1 MDPKDCIQ
9 NEEENEVVEM
19 HGGFMS
25 VLTIPRFTCSLYY
38 LEKISQ
44 VLDS

>member
-1 MDPKDCIQ
+1 MKPKDCIQ
-9 NEEENEVVEM
+9 NKEQTKAVEKQR
-19 HGGFMS
+19 GFMIF
-25 VLTIPRFTCSLYY
+25 LTLPRSTCSLYY

>member
-1 MDPKDCIQ
+1 MKPKDCIQ
-9 NEEENEVVEM
+9 NEEETKAVEM
-19 HGGFMS
+19 QRGFMAF
-25 VLTIPRFTCSLYY
+25 LTLPQFTCFLYY